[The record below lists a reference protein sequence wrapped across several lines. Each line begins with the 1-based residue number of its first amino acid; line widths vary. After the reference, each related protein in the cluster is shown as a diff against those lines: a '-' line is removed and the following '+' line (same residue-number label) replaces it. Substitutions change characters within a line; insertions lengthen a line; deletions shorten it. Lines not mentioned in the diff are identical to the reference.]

1 MSKGLRSW
9 VRANWVDIANPKK
22 VVAFLNVV
30 VAKVRREETILSVY
44 LLRKLEPCQLVK
56 EELLYQENKLLKEEQ
71 EKVRDLTTLGLN

>member
-1 MSKGLRSW
+1 
-9 VRANWVDIANPKK
+9 

-71 EKVRDLTTLGLN
+71 EKVRNLTTLGLN

>member
-1 MSKGLRSW
+1 
-9 VRANWVDIANPKK
+9 
-22 VVAFLNVV
+22 VVAFQSVV

-71 EKVRDLTTLGLN
+71 EKVRNLTTLGLN